1 MAMVW
6 YDTSNYV
13 HIHVL
18 IYSMCIYRERDVCQI
33 KLSWVKWVKS
43 NIYIYLFSYFF
54 MSMIV
59 EYCRYTAALRC
70 QVAEAPGPR
79 SERPLR
85 VLRASSAWERC
96 TPSVTK
102 EPRFPAKITVF
113 FPETQW
119 QIWRIIHCNPHVWA
133 NEVWLRGSLNLM
145 RIPMKLLVKTRPS
158 NTREFGYCWDR
169 KHNEMGTSEPQRR
182 AVRILA

>member
-13 HIHVL
+13 YIHIL
-18 IYSMCIYRERDVCQI
+18 IYSEREMY
-33 KLSWVKWVKS
+33 VKS
-43 NIYIYLFSYFF
+43 NWVESNESSLIYLFSYFF
-54 MSMIV
+54 MSILDTQLPFGAKLLKLLDRAPSGRF
-59 EYCRYTAALRC
+59 EFFALLLPGNDVP
-70 QVAEAPGPR
+70 QVSPRNPG
-79 SERPLR
+79 SLR
-85 VLRASSAWERC
+85 KS
-96 TPSVTK
+96 P
-102 EPRFPAKITVF
+102 VF

-119 QIWRIIHCNPHVWA
+119 QIWRIHCNPHVWA

-169 KHNEMGTSEPQRR
+169 KHNEMGASEPQRR